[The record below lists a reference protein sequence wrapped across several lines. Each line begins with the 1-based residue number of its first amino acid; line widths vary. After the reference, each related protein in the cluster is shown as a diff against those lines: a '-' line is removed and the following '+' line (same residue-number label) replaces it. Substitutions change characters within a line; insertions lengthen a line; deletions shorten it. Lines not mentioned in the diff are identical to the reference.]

1 MLEDSKKL
9 LFEPDSPREINDNHN
24 IHIEEQKGG

>member
-9 LFEPDSPREINDNHN
+9 LFEPDSPGLINEKNNHK
-24 IHIEEQKGG
+24 EEERVG